1 VAGAGV
7 LGHLITFINR
17 KERAIMKISRVLYGG
32 TFSLGNYQNERL
44 HLEAK
49 LEEGDTPEEA
59 VAELRKKVA
68 GLVGP
73 RTHELFDEK
82 YQLERSIA
90 DLSNKARQAKAEYE
104 VLSTFMVAQGLKA
117 EMPSFPILKAL
128 LPAPMPESEVE
139 RTNPFEDE
147 DGSEDDE
154 DDEEEF

>member
-1 VAGAGV
+1 
-7 LGHLITFINR
+7 
-17 KERAIMKISRVLYGG
+17 MKISRVLYGG
-32 TFSLGNYQNERL
+32 TYSLGNYQNERL

-68 GLVGP
+68 SLVGP
-73 RTHELFDEK
+73 RTQELYDEK

-104 VLSTFMVAQGLKA
+104 VLSAFMVAQGLKA

-128 LPAPMPESEVE
+128 LPAPTPESEVT

-147 DGSEDDE
+147 DGAEDDDE
-154 DDEEEF
+154 DNEEEF